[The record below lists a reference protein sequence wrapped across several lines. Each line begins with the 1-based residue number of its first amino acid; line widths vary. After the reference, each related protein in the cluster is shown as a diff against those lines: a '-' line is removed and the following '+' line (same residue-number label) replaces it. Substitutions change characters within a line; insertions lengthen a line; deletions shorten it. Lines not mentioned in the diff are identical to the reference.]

1 MLSSLTVQASTNQA
15 IYSRNHTVIVTAKVW
30 AGSPVASGASV
41 TFTITKSDGSL
52 VTGAATTD
60 VNGVAAYS
68 LRLARKDP
76 VGTYQA
82 SATASLNG
90 ASGSGATSF
99 TVK

>member
-1 MLSSLTVQASTNQA
+1 M
-15 IYSRNHTVIVTAKVW
+15 
-30 AGSPVASGASV
+30 
-41 TFTITKSDGSL
+41 
-52 VTGAATTD
+52 TGAATTD

-76 VGTYQA
+76 VGMYQA